1 MTLWSEVSYRLRPL
15 PILHFASS
23 SFLLLFLSSAFY
35 SFFSSFDLVL
45 LPTIDPR
52 VFLLPLPVLYK
63 ITLVTTVSAR
73 QGGLIRPLGV
83 LTSLGRTNRFN
94 SLPSRYTP
102 LELPALQTIPL
113 RRNDSAAAKSFSFY
127 ASLLLSPSPVPFL
140 FLSLI
145 FILFFC
151 LFLLSYFY
159 IAQCLIFFSST
170 VSVGFSCFN
179 LTFLQSLVVDTFLI
193 IMSCFISFF
202 LYIPLMILI
211 YNKHDAVINKT

>member
-23 SFLLLFLSSAFY
+23 SFPLLFLSSAFY
-35 SFFSSFDLVL
+35 SFFFSFDLVL

-145 FILFFC
+145 FILFFFVSFSFHIFTSRNV
-151 LFLLSYFY
+151 LYFFLLPLAWDFR
-159 IAQCLIFFSST
+159 ALI
-170 VSVGFSCFN
+170 
-179 LTFLQSLVVDTFLI
+179 
-193 IMSCFISFF
+193 
-202 LYIPLMILI
+202 
-211 YNKHDAVINKT
+211 

>member
-15 PILHFASS
+15 PILRSAT
-23 SFLLLFLSSAFY
+23 LLPFLSSAF
-35 SFFSSFDLVL
+35 SSSSSTFDFVL
-45 LPTIDPR
+45 LSTIDPR

-113 RRNDSAAAKSFSFY
+113 RRNDSAVAES
-127 ASLLLSPSPVPFL
+127 L
-140 FLSLI
+140 FLSPPSSAFLSPLPCS
-145 FILFFC
+145 LF
-151 LFLLSYFY
+151 
-159 IAQCLIFFSST
+159 
-170 VSVGFSCFN
+170 
-179 LTFLQSLVVDTFLI
+179 
-193 IMSCFISFF
+193 
-202 LYIPLMILI
+202 
-211 YNKHDAVINKT
+211 

>member
-23 SFLLLFLSSAFY
+23 SFPLLFLSFAFY
-35 SFFSSFDLVL
+35 SFFFSFDLVL

-113 RRNDSAAAKSFSFY
+113 RRNDSAAAKSFSFC

-145 FILFFC
+145 FIFF
-151 LFLLSYFY
+151 LSLSPFISLHRAMFY
-159 IAQCLIFFSST
+159 IFF
-170 VSVGFSCFN
+170 F
-179 LTFLQSLVVDTFLI
+179 
-193 IMSCFISFF
+193 
-202 LYIPLMILI
+202 YR
-211 YNKHDAVINKT
+211 